1 MPLPSLS
8 SPFAAPHAVARHRSH
23 APLRR
28 PATADLFSAP
38 QVDNSAMPPR
48 PHENCYWVIPGRLM
62 AGEYPGARDAALGR
76 DCLVRTGAAGVRHF
90 IDLTEAHEL
99 APYHPL
105 LPEISLTLD
114 RPVGHERWA
123 IHDVDVPRSADYAN
137 RILDRIDA
145 LVAVD
150 AVPYVHCWGGIGRT
164 GTMIGCW
171 LVRHGNSGEEALDIL
186 AGHWATVAKRT
197 RHPRSPETDAQC
209 RFILDWARH
218 DTLRSGAAAS
228 E

>member
-1 MPLPSLS
+1 MPPPSLS
-8 SPFAAPHAVARHRSH
+8 SPFAAPHTSVRHRRH
-23 APLRR
+23 APLHR
-28 PATADLFSAP
+28 PPTADLFSVP
-38 QVDNSAMPPR
+38 QVDNLFMPPR
-48 PHENCYWVIPGRLM
+48 PHDNCYWVIPGRLM
-62 AGEYPGARDAALGR
+62 AGEYPGAHDAALAR
-76 DCLVRTGAAGVRHF
+76 ERLARAGAAGVRHF

-105 LPEISLTLD
+105 LPEISLALD

-123 IHDVDVPRSADYAN
+123 IHDVDVPHSADYAN

-218 DTLRSGAAAS
+218 DSLRSGAARN